1 VNILLLTA
9 HSIAAYD
16 DVRMFHDL
24 GYRVFN
30 LDGYIDPAHPH
41 DDKRPALPQVPSQP
55 ELQAAVD
62 ALGTENN
69 LEAAKRRIPDR
80 VLDWADVIICHH
92 YLDRWVV
99 PQWDRIKGKR
109 VIWRTCG
116 QSDPRLEAL
125 MAPLHAQGL
134 QIVRYS
140 PREQPAF
147 ERAGAFAGQDALI
160 RFGKYPADWY
170 GWMGTDAVV
179 GNVTQDM
186 VGRGEA
192 CGLSFYQEATKG
204 LPAKPA
210 GPMSERL
217 PGGIGALTYDEMRDY
232 LRRVRV
238 YLYTGTVPASYTLG
252 LIEAMMTGV
261 PVLSINK
268 YPDDWIGDLF
278 EGPDILRSGGG
289 YTDPEDARTE
299 LAYLLAGRDMDGARR
314 HGAALRKLAIETFGI
329 ETIGAQWADFL
340 GSASKAIAA

>member
-1 VNILLLTA
+1 MNILLLTA

-16 DVRMFHDL
+16 DMRMFHDL

-30 LDGYIDPAHPH
+30 LEGYIDPAHPH
-41 DDKRPALPQVPSQP
+41 VDMRPALPQVPSYP
-55 ELQAAVD
+55 ELIAAVD
-62 ALGTENN
+62 GLGTADN
-69 LEAAKRRIPDR
+69 LTAAKERIPDR
-80 VLDWADVIICHH
+80 VLDWADVIVVHH
-92 YLDRWVV
+92 YPERWIV
-99 PQWDRIKGKR
+99 PQWDRIRGKR

-147 ERAGAFAGQDALI
+147 ERAGAFAGQDALV

-170 GWMGTDAVV
+170 GWTGTDAVV

-186 VGRGEA
+186 RGRGEA
-192 CGLSFYQEATKG
+192 CGLSFYLAATDG
-204 LPAKPA
+204 LAAMPA
-210 GPMSERL
+210 GPQSELL
-217 PGGIGALTYDEMRDY
+217 PGGIGTLGYGLMRRY
-232 LRRVRV
+232 LRDIRA

-261 PVLSINK
+261 PVLSIAK

-289 YTDPEDARTE
+289 YIDPEDARTE
-299 LAYLLAGRDMDGARR
+299 LAYLLSGRDMDGARR
-314 HGAALRKLAIETFGI
+314 HGAALRELAIKTFGI